1 MKALAIAATGMSA
14 QQMNVEVIANNIAN
28 LNTTG
33 FKKSRA
39 EFSDLMYQA
48 HRRQGTT
55 STEAGTIVPAGVE
68 IGLGVKPSAVTRIS
82 SQGSLENTGNPLDLA
97 LEGRGFFKIDMPD
110 GTETYTRAGNL
121 QKAPDGTIVTVD
133 GFPVSPGIVIPENTR
148 EVTVNRDGE
157 VLAFLDGEVEPQNLG
172 RITITTF
179 VNEAGLEALGDNLFR
194 ATEAS
199 GDPVDGFP
207 GDPGFATLRQGYV
220 ETSNVDSVT
229 EITSLITAQRAY
241 EMNSKVIETAN
252 QMGQTVSQM
261 R

>member
-14 QQMNVEVIANNIAN
+14 QQTNVEVIANNIAN

-39 EFSDLMYQA
+39 EFTDLMYQSQ
-48 HRRQGTT
+48 RRQGVN

-68 IGLGVKPSAVTRIS
+68 VGLGVKPSAVTRITL
-82 SQGSLENTGNPLDLA
+82 QGNLENTGNPLDVA
-97 LEGRGFFKIDMPD
+97 LEGRGYLKIDMPD

-121 QKAPDGTIVTVD
+121 QKSADGTVVTVD
-133 GFPVSPGIVIPENTR
+133 GFQVSPGIVIPENTR
-148 EVTVNRDGE
+148 EITINRDGE
-157 VLAFLDGEVEPQNLG
+157 VLAFIDGETDPQNIG
-172 RITITTF
+172 RIAISNF

-194 ATEAS
+194 PTEAS
-199 GDPVDGFP
+199 GEPIEGFP

-220 ETSNVDSVT
+220 ETSNVDSVS

-241 EMNSKVIETAN
+241 EMNSKVIDTAN